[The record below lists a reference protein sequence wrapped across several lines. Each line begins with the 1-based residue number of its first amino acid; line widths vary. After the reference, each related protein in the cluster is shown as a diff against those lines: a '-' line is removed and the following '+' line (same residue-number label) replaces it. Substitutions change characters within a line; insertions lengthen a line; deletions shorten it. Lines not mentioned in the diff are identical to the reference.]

1 MRTRLPYCEF
11 ITAMAGNVA
20 RLTFQQR
27 GVILYR
33 KRGVQC
39 IARTLRGEALPIL
52 ANQLGR
58 FS

>member
-1 MRTRLPYCEF
+1 MRTRLPYCSV
-11 ITAMAGNVA
+11 ITAMALNVT
-20 RLTFQQR
+20 RLTFQRR

-52 ANQLGR
+52 ANQIGR